1 MERKQAWTWG
11 SSGWTSIS
19 LWRKRLDNS
28 ELLKGIA
35 AAFLFDVKE
44 DEQSVELLAYV
55 KENGIEKAVP
65 HYTGIE
71 AGSRMYDEIIKYYNE
86 LKGKYNR

>member
-1 MERKQAWTWG
+1 MRIVWLDQHIIVKKKTGQQQIIKRNR
-11 SSGWTSIS
+11 SSI
-19 LWRKRLDNS
+19 L
-28 ELLKGIA
+28 IC
-35 AAFLFDVKE
+35 VKE

>member
-1 MERKQAWTWG
+1 MERK
-11 SSGWTSIS
+11 
-19 LWRKRLDNS
+19 LVF
-28 ELLKGIA
+28 
-35 AAFLFDVKE
+35 AFLFMEKEAYMQTVKL
-44 DEQSVELLAYV
+44 S
-55 KENGIEKAVP
+55 NGIEKAVP

>member
-1 MERKQAWTWG
+1 MKITNQEIYGLEFALR
-11 SSGWTSIS
+11 SSGFPMMT
-19 LWRKRLDNS
+19 
-28 ELLKGIA
+28 E
-35 AAFLFDVKE
+35 FDVKE